1 MSTVAGIILAGGR
14 SQRMGGGDKSLR
26 SLGGQPLLRH
36 AVKRLASQVGE
47 LAISANGDPR
57 RFADYALPVLP
68 DTIAGFAGPLAGILA
83 GMEWAERHTNASLL
97 VSVASDTPFFPDDL
111 IARLTKSGHGRGI
124 AMASSGG
131 RRHPVFSLWPLEL
144 RPALRAFLE
153 EGATYKVAAFAQ
165 RHGVVEVD
173 FPEIALDGGT
183 VDPFFNVNTPED
195 LAEAEHIL
203 GELKR

>member
-1 MSTVAGIILAGGR
+1 MSTIAGIILAGGR

-36 AVKRLASQVGE
+36 AVKRLAPQVGE

-68 DTIAGFAGPLAGILA
+68 DTIVGFVGPLAGILA
-83 GMEWAERHTNASLL
+83 GMEWAELHTDASLL

-111 IARLTKSGHGRGI
+111 IARLAASDHGRGV

-131 RRHPVFSLWPLEL
+131 GRHPVFSLWPLEL

-153 EGATYKVAAFAQ
+153 EGATYKVSAFAQ
-165 RHGVVEVD
+165 RHGLVEVD
-173 FPEIALDGGT
+173 FADIALNGGM

-203 GELKR
+203 EGLKR